1 MDTIKLSV
9 HERTETGN
17 GPARRLR
24 ASGLVPGIVYG
35 KGTESTS
42 VSVEL
47 VGLREAMTHGHN
59 VVMELEFDEVA
70 KGAKKTAKGRIAPRY
85 AVVKEFQFHPV
96 RRNLLHVDLHEV
108 DLKVEIEANV
118 AIELVGTPAGLED
131 GGVVDWLQREVV
143 VRALPSEVPTV
154 LPLDI
159 SGLAIGHHLNVEQ
172 LSAHAGV
179 TIVDDP
185 ETIIVA
191 LVPPR
196 VQEEEAVEAE
206 ESPAEPEVIGGA
218 KTEE

>member
-1 MDTIKLSV
+1 MDTIKLNV
-9 HERTETGN
+9 HEGTERGN

-24 ASGLVPGIVYG
+24 VAGLIPGIVYG

-47 VGLREAMTHGHN
+47 EGLRAAMTHGHN
-59 VVMELEFDEVA
+59 VVMELEFDEGA
-70 KGAKKTAKGRIAPRY
+70 KAAKKTAKGRIAPRY

-118 AIELVGTPAGLED
+118 AIELIGTPAGLED

-143 VRALPSEVPTV
+143 VRALPNEIPAILT
-154 LPLDI
+154 LDI
-159 SGLAIGHHLNVEQ
+159 SDLAIGHHLNVEQ
-172 LSAHAGV
+172 LSSNAGV

-196 VQEEEAVEAE
+196 VQEEEPEVEAA
-206 ESPAEPEVIGGA
+206 AEPEVIGGA

>member
-1 MDTIKLSV
+1 MDTIKLNV
-9 HERTETGN
+9 LERTETGN

-24 ASGLVPGIVYG
+24 VAGLIPGTVYG
-35 KGTESTS
+35 KGTVATS

-47 VGLREAMTHGHN
+47 EGLRAAMKHGHN
-59 VVMELEFDEVA
+59 VVLELDFTEGD
-70 KGAKKTAKGRIAPRY
+70 KPGKKAAKGRPASRY

-131 GGVVDWLQREVV
+131 GGVVDWLLREVV
-143 VRALPSEVPTV
+143 VRALPSDIPA
-154 LPLDI
+154 LLQLDI
-159 SGLAIGHHLNVEQ
+159 SDLLIGHHLNVEK
-172 LSAHAGV
+172 LSTNLGV

-185 ETIIVA
+185 ETIIVS
-191 LVPPR
+191 LVAPR
-196 VQEEEAVEAE
+196 VQEEEPEVAEA
-206 ESPAEPEVIGGA
+206 SAEPEVIGGV

>member
-1 MDTIKLSV
+1 MDTIKLNV
-9 HERTETGN
+9 LERTETGN

-24 ASGLVPGIVYG
+24 VAGLIPGTVYG
-35 KGTESTS
+35 KGTVATS

-47 VGLREAMTHGHN
+47 EGLREAMTHGHN
-59 VVMELEFDEVA
+59 VVLELDFAESD
-70 KGAKKTAKGRIAPRY
+70 KPAKKAAKGRALRY

-143 VRALPSEVPTV
+143 VRALPSDIPAV
-154 LPLDI
+154 LQLDI
-159 SGLAIGHHLNVEQ
+159 SDLLIGHHLNVEK
-172 LSAHAGV
+172 LSTDLGV

-196 VQEEEAVEAE
+196 VQEEALETAEAA
-206 ESPAEPEVIGGA
+206 AEPEVVGGA
-218 KTEE
+218 KTEA

>member
-24 ASGLVPGIVYG
+24 VSGLIPGIVYG

-42 VSVEL
+42 VSIEL
-47 VGLREAMTHGHN
+47 DGLREAMTHGHN
-59 VVMELEFDEVA
+59 VVMELEFAEGA
-70 KGAKKTAKGRIAPRY
+70 KAAKKTAKGRIAPRY

-143 VRALPSEVPTV
+143 VRALPNEIPAILT
-154 LPLDI
+154 LDI
-159 SGLAIGHHLNVEQ
+159 SDLAIGHHLNVEQ
-172 LSAHAGV
+172 LSSNAGV

-196 VQEEEAVEAE
+196 VQEEEPEAAE
-206 ESPAEPEVIGGA
+206 AAAEPEVIGGA